1 MKNEWSGGNDNY
13 FMCEISHTLHRLRLE
28 SCLHRAFVY
37 IRWRLHHH
45 DPRRSWA
52 RKNCNTYYE
61 CFTRSS
67 SSSLYTQKWRVRNQN
82 KSTRISYIFSF
93 DGIYKRV
100 GAAFRDFLLLSR
112 PHICCLRRVSNEH
125 EMKLCVYNFF
135 SPSIHASILGS
146 PLHQLSELARLHCF
160 TFFYDTRLNLLWSIF
175 FLRLLHRRCW
185 KNISYEFIVWW
196 WNFLSLKSEIAL
208 KIFHFKHKA
217 ASVVSLQR
225 NIFVARELHLLFPP
239 SSRIQMRLWRFFK
252 SLEIVWMWFS

>member
-1 MKNEWSGGNDNY
+1 MNERINEWKMNEVEEMIIILCVKSPTHYTDSDSRVV
-13 FMCEISHTLHRLRLE
+13 CTERL
-28 SCLHRAFVY
+28 FTFG
-37 IRWRLHHH
+37 WRLHHH

-146 PLHQLSELARLHCF
+146 PLHQLSELARLLCF

-175 FLRLLHRRCW
+175 FCDCFIEGAEKIFLMNLLFDDEIFSR
-185 KNISYEFIVWW
+185 
-196 WNFLSLKSEIAL
+196 WNLKSL
-208 KIFHFKHKA
+208 
-217 ASVVSLQR
+217 
-225 NIFVARELHLLFPP
+225 
-239 SSRIQMRLWRFFK
+239 
-252 SLEIVWMWFS
+252 